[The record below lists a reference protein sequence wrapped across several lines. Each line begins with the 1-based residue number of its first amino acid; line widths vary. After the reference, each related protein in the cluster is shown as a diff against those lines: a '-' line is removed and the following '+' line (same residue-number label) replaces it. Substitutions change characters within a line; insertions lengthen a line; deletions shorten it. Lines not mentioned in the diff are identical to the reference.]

1 MEKDKTQV
9 ISTPPP
15 GDRGLVIIN
24 YGAGNIQ
31 SIMFA
36 IERLGYKAV
45 LSNNPDEIKAADKV
59 IFPGV
64 GEASYAMK
72 MLEKSGLDTL
82 IPTLKQPVLGI
93 CLGMQLMCNYSE
105 EGNTKGLGIFDVD
118 VVKFSSKVKVPQMG
132 WNNIYNLKSDL
143 FKGIAENEYM
153 YLVHSFYAPICD
165 ETIAT
170 TDYELEYSSA
180 LENDNF
186 YGTQFHPEKSGDVGE
201 QILKNFLLLTSN
213 L

>member
-1 MEKDKTQV
+1 MK
-9 ISTPPP
+9 I
-15 GDRGLVIIN
+15 VIIN

-72 MLEKSGLDTL
+72 MLRESGLDAL
-82 IPTLKQPVLGI
+82 IPTLKQPVFGI
-93 CLGMQLMCNYSE
+93 CLGMQLMCKHSE
-105 EGNTKGLGIFDVD
+105 EGDTKGLGIFDVD

-132 WNNIYNLKSDL
+132 WNTIYNLKSDL

-153 YLVHSFYAPICD
+153 YLVHSYYAPLCA

-170 TDYELEYSSA
+170 TNYELEYSSA

-186 YGTQFHPEKSGDVGE
+186 YGTQFHPEKSGDIGE
-201 QILKNFLLLTSN
+201 KILENFLKLKD
-213 L
+213 